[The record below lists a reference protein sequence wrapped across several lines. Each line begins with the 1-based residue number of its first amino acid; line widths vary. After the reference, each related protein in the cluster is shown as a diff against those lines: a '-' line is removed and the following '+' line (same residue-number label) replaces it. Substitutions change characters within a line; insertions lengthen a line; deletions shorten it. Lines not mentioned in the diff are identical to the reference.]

1 MYGDRQLSNNE
12 AYCFSG
18 IKSFRNTK
26 CSQAELE
33 SDWVTESILIK
44 DMCLK
49 RNRTNAIAFAD
60 NGQLSLSSN
69 KKIFFYNKLLKGVS
83 KE

>member
-1 MYGDRQLSNNE
+1 VSEEATNELKKYLQRYVACAISFFQILRSIKKLYLLVHKKFKRKFSLMYGDRQLSNNE

-33 SDWVTESILIK
+33 SD
-44 DMCLK
+44 
-49 RNRTNAIAFAD
+49 
-60 NGQLSLSSN
+60 
-69 KKIFFYNKLLKGVS
+69 
-83 KE
+83 